1 MKGDTMEK
9 KTIKLY
15 DGIKVC
21 TEDGTT
27 TYPDMTALDAYNI
40 QEEYKLDVIRHL
52 MAFGTLD
59 LTEAYRG
66 RKVVF
71 TLYKE

>member
-1 MKGDTMEK
+1 MKGDTMER

-15 DGIKVC
+15 DGRVYTKDGEKAIPQTC
-21 TEDGTT
+21 TSVFHI
-27 TYPDMTALDAYNI
+27 PDNKI
-40 QEEYKLDVIRHL
+40 DVIRHL

-71 TLYKE
+71 TLYRE

>member
-15 DGIKVC
+15 YGIKVC

-27 TYPDMTALDAYNI
+27 TYPDMTALDAYNV

-59 LTEAYRG
+59 LTEAYG
-66 RKVVF
+66 GHTVIF
-71 TLYKE
+71 ELYKE

>member
-1 MKGDTMEK
+1 MKGDTMER

-15 DGIKVC
+15 DGIRVYTK
-21 TEDGTT
+21 DGEKE
-27 TYPDMTALDAYNI
+27 YPDMTALDVFHIPEDNKI
-40 QEEYKLDVIRHL
+40 DVIRHL

-71 TLYKE
+71 TLYRE